1 MVTKWG
7 GAMVLAAVSCAA
19 AEMGLGPGM
28 TLADARAR
36 VPDVLSLTHDPAA
49 DRHFLRG
56 LASGCHAFSPRVAVD
71 APDGLTLDIAGVEHL
86 FGGED
91 AMIAAVEA
99 HFEGLALTTQ
109 IAAANTAAGAAA
121 LARFGTH
128 YGGAGGDE
136 RAALRAL
143 PVEALG
149 LDAEAT
155 TALRRAGL
163 KRVGDVGK
171 RPSATIAAR
180 FGMAAIAALEQLLGH
195 QSAPIDA
202 LPHSKPLVFERR
214 FAEPVGHSAAIAT
227 AMLTL
232 LDAAA
237 EALREHGQ
245 GGRRFGVTLYR
256 TDGAR
261 HRLAI
266 ATGAP
271 TRDPARIMRLF
282 EERVAALADPLD
294 PGFGY
299 DSMTLRVTAA
309 EALPD
314 SQAALD
320 GAERADTALA
330 DLIDRLSTR
339 FGEGMLRRLVP
350 RDSHLPEQAQ
360 LALPVAE
367 ARAPVP
373 WPTPPQGD
381 PPLRPLFLFDPPQ
394 AVEVVA
400 EVPDGPPHRFRWR
413 RKLHEVRLYEGPERI
428 APEWWRH
435 RGGEVAGRGALT
447 RDYYRVEDARGRRYW
462 LFRHGL
468 YEEKT
473 GPKWYVHG
481 LFA

>member
-1 MVTKWG
+1 
-7 GAMVLAAVSCAA
+7 MVLGAVSVGA
-19 AEMGLGPGM
+19 AELGLASGM

-36 VPDVLSLTHDPAA
+36 VPNLLSLTHDPAA

-56 LASGCHAFSPRVAVD
+56 LAGGCHAFSPRVAVD

-86 FGGED
+86 FGGEA

-99 HFEGLALTTQ
+99 HFDALALSTQ
-109 IAAANTAAGAAA
+109 IAVANTADGAAA
-121 LARFGTH
+121 LAKFG
-128 YGGAGGDE
+128 GGSGADE
-136 RAALRAL
+136 HAALRAL

-149 LDAEAT
+149 LDADAT
-155 TALRRAGL
+155 ISLRRAGL
-163 KRVGDVGK
+163 KRIGDIAT

-180 FGMAAIAALEQLLGH
+180 FGMGAVASLERLLGH
-195 QSAPIDA
+195 QSAPIDTI
-202 LPHSKPLVFERR
+202 PHTAPMLFERR

-232 LDAAA
+232 LEAAA
-237 EALREHGQ
+237 EALRERGL
-245 GGRRFGVTLYR
+245 GGRKYGLTLYR
-256 TDGAR
+256 SDGAK

-271 TRDPARIMRLF
+271 TRDPARVMRLF

-314 SQAALD
+314 AQAALD
-320 GAERADTALA
+320 GSERAETALA
-330 DLIDRLSTR
+330 DLIDRLATR
-339 FGEGMLRRLVP
+339 LGDGAIRRLIP

-360 LALPVAE
+360 LALPVVE
-367 ARAPVP
+367 ARAPVR
-373 WPTPPQGD
+373 WPTPPSGE

-394 AVEVVA
+394 SVEVVA

-435 RGGEVAGRGALT
+435 KGGEISGKGALT

-468 YEEKT
+468 YEEKS

-481 LFA
+481 MFA